1 MPLSTSLLK
10 TSAARL
16 GFSACGVAPAGPVD
30 DAVADCFRRWI
41 AEGNQ
46 AEMAY
51 LANNVEKR
59 LDPTLLME
67 GAQSVVSVALNYYP
81 AQQLDASRQYEF
93 AWYAY
98 GHDYHEVMKA
108 RLTALAEAL
117 LANVEGNV
125 HYRVFCD
132 TAPVLERYW
141 AWRCGLGWI
150 GKNTQLIIPRAG
162 SAFFLGEIIIDRPF
176 DAYDHP
182 VKSRCGTCTRC
193 LDACPTGALG
203 EPYTLNA
210 ARCLSYLTIEHRG
223 DTLPPDAARSMGNC
237 VYGCD
242 RCQQACPWMRFACP
256 TEVPEFLPKPE
267 FLRLDHAALQSLS
280 IDDYRHIF
288 RGSAVKRAKYEGL
301 MRNVQALYRLHHQVF
316 SANEAEDGNLIIFI

>member
-1 MPLSTSLLK
+1 MPLSSSFLK

-16 GFSACGVAPAGPVD
+16 GFSACGVTPAGPVD
-30 DAVADCFRRWI
+30 EAVAEAFRRWI

-51 LANNVEKR
+51 LCNNVEKR
-59 LDPTLLME
+59 LDPTLLVE

-81 AQQLDASRQYEF
+81 ARQLDATRQYEF

-98 GHDYHEVMKA
+98 GQDYHEVMKA
-108 RLTALAEAL
+108 RLAQLVETLLMDAEGE
-117 LANVEGNV
+117 VS
-125 HYRVFCD
+125 YRLFCD

-176 DAYDHP
+176 DAYDEP
-182 VKSRCGTCTRC
+182 MKNRCGTCTSC
-193 LDACPTGALG
+193 LNACPTGALMK
-203 EPYTLNA
+203 PFQLNA
-210 ARCLSYLTIEHRG
+210 ARCLSYLTIEYRG
-223 DTLPPDAARSMGNC
+223 DTLPPEATRAMKNC

-242 RCQQACPWMRFACP
+242 RCQQACPWTSHARP
-256 TEVPEFLPKPE
+256 TEVEEFRPKPE
-267 FLRLDHAALQSLS
+267 FLHLDRATLQSLS
-280 IDDYRHIF
+280 VEDYRHIF

-301 MRNVQALYRLHHQVF
+301 MRNVRAV
-316 SANEAEDGNLIIFI
+316 EE